1 MKHARLFPQAN
12 QRPQR
17 LSTPLRP
24 RVLRPPSDPF
34 ALHSFLI
41 SALSFALALQL
52 RLANQLSR
60 HARLVPTLNTAA
72 SNKSVS
78 ASRFPYSVTIRAF
91 PDVRLSCHANTVA
104 SKGFPPRNTRSKSM
118 ATAPCA
124 NRGGSARLRPPPIH
138 RAFSWC
144 AFLDLIALCHWN
156 LCNYQA
162 GTRTALPKTV
172 VTLASAYTSLSVSFE
187 RHSRA
192 PVLLAPPP
200 NISGKNSE
208 PSPLLRTTSALPL
221 RWPPHPDTSSH
232 SPQR

>member
-24 RVLRPPSDPF
+24 RVCVPPYQTGAFPSRKSGIVAPT
-34 ALHSFLI
+34 
-41 SALSFALALQL
+41 LSFALALQL

-78 ASRFPYSVTIRAF
+78 ASRFPYSVTIRV
-91 PDVRLSCHANTVA
+91 PC
-104 SKGFPPRNTRSKSM
+104 KSM

-144 AFLDLIALCHWN
+144 AFLDLIALS
-156 LCNYQA
+156 

>member
-1 MKHARLFPQAN
+1 MKHTRLFPQAN
-12 QRPQR
+12 QHPQR

-24 RVLRPPSDPF
+24 HVCVPPYQTGTFP
-34 ALHSFLI
+34 
-41 SALSFALALQL
+41 
-52 RLANQLSR
+52 SR
-60 HARLVPTLNTAA
+60 
-72 SNKSVS
+72 KSGT
-78 ASRFPYSVTIRAF
+78 VTPI
-91 PDVRLSCHANTVA
+91 
-104 SKGFPPRNTRSKSM
+104 PPRNTRSKSM

-124 NRGGSARLRPPPIH
+124 NRGGSARLCPPPIH

>member
-24 RVLRPPSDPF
+24 RVCVPPYQTGAFPSRKSGIVAPT
-34 ALHSFLI
+34 
-41 SALSFALALQL
+41 LSFALALQL

-78 ASRFPYSVTIRAF
+78 ASRFPYSVTIRVPWSVQGF
-91 PDVRLSCHANTVA
+91 SR
-104 SKGFPPRNTRSKSM
+104 FPPRNTRSKSM

-221 RWPPHPDTSSH
+221 RWPPHPHTSSH